1 MSEVTFVVEHKD
13 QSLVATLPAVFDALS
28 RVLPLASKLFGS
40 KKNPAVN
47 SRDLHETLKVSRN
60 HSTWLTSMFEKFDF
74 VEGVDYVVER
84 IDKNDQSQWDAIK
97 ANNGKTLTAALFT
110 PKAAALIALMTRNEI
125 GKQVFDYMYAVVDAA
140 QDAIERLYIAQLKEV
155 KQDLRLTEKLKNQFA
170 DEVTTLAKAQGFT
183 SASSW
188 EQQLQLAER
197 SRKIN
202 DQRVEATNAALLLW
216 EQASRAMRQLKKG
229 NTNAAT
235 QELAQVLDNYGMYDD
250 FLRDNPPWS
259 QHND

>member
-1 MSEVTFVVEHKD
+1 MSTAIASFEQVLEIKVQVQDNDEIRLVDYKLLHTALDIKTPAKQWFARLLEKYKFEEGEDYVTVR
-13 QSLVATLPAVFDALS
+13 FDL
-28 RVLPLASKLFGS
+28 
-40 KKNPAVN
+40 
-47 SRDLHETLKVSRN
+47 ET
-60 HSTWLTSMFEKFDF
+60 
-74 VEGVDYVVER
+74 VEGRKKVGL
-84 IDKNDQSQWDAIK
+84 
-97 ANNGKTLTAALFT
+97 NNGSTVDTYLLTLDMAKEICMMQATPLGKSVRKYFITAEKVAVKYAKQELMQALQET
-110 PKAAALIALMTRNEI
+110 
-125 GKQVFDYMYAVVDAA
+125 
-140 QDAIERLYIAQLKEV
+140 

-202 DQRVEATNAALLLW
+202 DQRVEATNGALLLW

-235 QELAQVLDNYGMYDD
+235 QELAQVLDQYGMYDD

-259 QHND
+259 QQD

>member
-1 MSEVTFVVEHKD
+1 MSIASFEQVLEIKVQVQDNDEIRLVDYKLLHTALDIKTPAKQWFARLLEKYKFEEGEDYVTVR
-13 QSLVATLPAVFDALS
+13 FDL
-28 RVLPLASKLFGS
+28 
-40 KKNPAVN
+40 
-47 SRDLHETLKVSRN
+47 ET
-60 HSTWLTSMFEKFDF
+60 
-74 VEGVDYVVER
+74 VEGRKKVGL
-84 IDKNDQSQWDAIK
+84 
-97 ANNGKTLTAALFT
+97 NNGSTVDTYLLTLDTAKEICMMQATPLGKSVRKYFITAEKVAVKYAKQELMQALQET
-110 PKAAALIALMTRNEI
+110 
-125 GKQVFDYMYAVVDAA
+125 
-140 QDAIERLYIAQLKEV
+140 

-202 DQRVEATNAALLLW
+202 DQRVEATNGALLLW
-216 EQASRAMRQLKKG
+216 EQASRALRALKNG
-229 NTNAAT
+229 QNNAAKM
-235 QELAQVLDNYGMYDD
+235 ELQQVLDKYGMYDD

>member
-1 MSEVTFVVEHKD
+1 MSIASFEQVLEIKVQVQDNDEIRLVDYKLLHTALDIKTPAKQWFARLLEKYKFEEGEDYVTVR
-13 QSLVATLPAVFDALS
+13 FDL
-28 RVLPLASKLFGS
+28 
-40 KKNPAVN
+40 
-47 SRDLHETLKVSRN
+47 ET
-60 HSTWLTSMFEKFDF
+60 
-74 VEGVDYVVER
+74 VEGRKKVGL
-84 IDKNDQSQWDAIK
+84 
-97 ANNGKTLTAALFT
+97 NNGSTVDTYLLTLDMAKEICMMQATPLGKSVRKYFITAEKVAVKYAKQELMQALQET
-110 PKAAALIALMTRNEI
+110 
-125 GKQVFDYMYAVVDAA
+125 
-140 QDAIERLYIAQLKEV
+140 

-202 DQRVEATNAALLLW
+202 DQRVEATNGALLLW
-216 EQASRAMRQLKKG
+216 EQASRALRALKNG
-229 NTNAAT
+229 QNNAAKM
-235 QELAQVLDNYGMYDD
+235 ELQQVLDQYGMYDD

>member
-1 MSEVTFVVEHKD
+1 MSISSFEQVLEIKVQVQDNDEIRVVDYNLLH
-13 QSLVATLPAVFDALS
+13 AALEIKT
-28 RVLPLASKLFGS
+28 PP
-40 KKNPAVN
+40 KKWFA
-47 SRDLHETLKVSRN
+47 R
-60 HSTWLTSMFEKFDF
+60 LTEKQNFEDGYDYLTIKFDPNTS
-74 VEGVDYVVER
+74 EGKR
-84 IDKNDQSQWDAIK
+84 MIGL
-97 ANNGKTLTAALFT
+97 NNGSTVDTYLITLDMAKEICMMQATPLGKAVRKYFITAEKVAV
-110 PKAAALIALMTRNEI
+110 KYAKQELM
-125 GKQVFDYMYAVVDAA
+125 QA
-140 QDAIERLYIAQLKEV
+140 LKET

-170 DEVTTLAKAQGFT
+170 DEVTAIAKSQGFV

-216 EQASRAMRQLKKG
+216 EQASRALRQLKKG
-229 NTNAAT
+229 DTLKAT
-235 QELAQVLDNYGMYDD
+235 QELEQVLYNYGMYDD

>member
-1 MSEVTFVVEHKD
+1 MSIASFEQALEIKVQVQGNDEIRLVDYKLLHTALDIKTPAKQWFARLLEKYKFEEGEDYVTVR
-13 QSLVATLPAVFDALS
+13 FDL
-28 RVLPLASKLFGS
+28 
-40 KKNPAVN
+40 
-47 SRDLHETLKVSRN
+47 ET
-60 HSTWLTSMFEKFDF
+60 
-74 VEGVDYVVER
+74 VEGRKKVGL
-84 IDKNDQSQWDAIK
+84 
-97 ANNGKTLTAALFT
+97 NNGSTVDTYLLTLDMAKEICMMQATPLGKSVRKYFITAEKVAVKYAKQELMQALQET
-110 PKAAALIALMTRNEI
+110 
-125 GKQVFDYMYAVVDAA
+125 
-140 QDAIERLYIAQLKEV
+140 

-202 DQRVEATNAALLLW
+202 DQRVEATNGALLLW
-216 EQASRAMRQLKKG
+216 EQASRALRALKNG
-229 NTNAAT
+229 QNNAAKM
-235 QELAQVLDNYGMYDD
+235 ELQQVLDKYGMYDD

>member
-1 MSEVTFVVEHKD
+1 MSIASFEQVLEIKVQVQDNDEIRLVDYKLLHTALDIKTPAKQWFARLLEKYKFEEGEDYVTVR
-13 QSLVATLPAVFDALS
+13 FDL
-28 RVLPLASKLFGS
+28 
-40 KKNPAVN
+40 
-47 SRDLHETLKVSRN
+47 ET
-60 HSTWLTSMFEKFDF
+60 
-74 VEGVDYVVER
+74 VEGRKKVGL
-84 IDKNDQSQWDAIK
+84 
-97 ANNGKTLTAALFT
+97 NNGSTVDTYLLTLDMAKEICMMQATPLGKSVRKYFITAEKVAVKYAKQELMQALQET
-110 PKAAALIALMTRNEI
+110 
-125 GKQVFDYMYAVVDAA
+125 
-140 QDAIERLYIAQLKEV
+140 

-202 DQRVEATNAALLLW
+202 DQRVEATNGALLLW
-216 EQASRAMRQLKKG
+216 EQASRALRQLKKG
-229 NTNAAT
+229 NTSAAT
-235 QELAQVLDNYGMYDD
+235 QELAQVLDKYGMYDN

>member
-1 MSEVTFVVEHKD
+1 MSISSFEQVLEIKVQVQDNDEIRVVDYNLLHAVLEIKTPPKKWFARLVEKHTFEDGFDYVTIKFDPNTSEGRRKIGLNNG
-13 QSLVATLPAVFDALS
+13 SLVDTYLVTLDMA
-28 RVLPLASKLFGS
+28 
-40 KKNPAVN
+40 
-47 SRDLHETLKVSRN
+47 
-60 HSTWLTSMFEKFDF
+60 
-74 VEGVDYVVER
+74 
-84 IDKNDQSQWDAIK
+84 
-97 ANNGKTLTAALFT
+97 
-110 PKAAALIALMTRNEI
+110 
-125 GKQVFDYMYAVVDAA
+125 
-140 QDAIERLYIAQLKEV
+140 KEV
-155 KQDLRLTEKLKNQFA
+155 CMMQDTELGKSVRKYFITAEKVAVKYAKQELMQALQETKQDLRLTEKLKNQFA

-202 DQRVEATNAALLLW
+202 DQRVEATNGALLLW

-235 QELAQVLDNYGMYDD
+235 QELALVLDNYGMYDD

>member
-1 MSEVTFVVEHKD
+1 MSIASFEQVLEIKVQVQDNDEIRLVDYKLLHTALDIKTPAKQWFARLLEKYKFEEGEDYVTVR
-13 QSLVATLPAVFDALS
+13 FDL
-28 RVLPLASKLFGS
+28 
-40 KKNPAVN
+40 
-47 SRDLHETLKVSRN
+47 ET
-60 HSTWLTSMFEKFDF
+60 
-74 VEGVDYVVER
+74 VEGRKKVGL
-84 IDKNDQSQWDAIK
+84 
-97 ANNGKTLTAALFT
+97 NNGSTVDTYLLTLDMAKEICMMQATPLGKSVRKYFITAEKVAVKYAKQELMQALQET
-110 PKAAALIALMTRNEI
+110 
-125 GKQVFDYMYAVVDAA
+125 
-140 QDAIERLYIAQLKEV
+140 

-216 EQASRAMRQLKKG
+216 EQASRALRALKNG
-229 NTNAAT
+229 QNNAAKM
-235 QELAQVLDNYGMYDD
+235 ELQQVLDQYGMYDD

>member
-1 MSEVTFVVEHKD
+1 MSIASFEQVLEIKVQVQGNDEIRLVDYKLLHTALDIKTPAKQWFARLLDKYKFEEGEDYVTVR
-13 QSLVATLPAVFDALS
+13 FDL
-28 RVLPLASKLFGS
+28 
-40 KKNPAVN
+40 
-47 SRDLHETLKVSRN
+47 ET
-60 HSTWLTSMFEKFDF
+60 
-74 VEGVDYVVER
+74 VEGRKKVGL
-84 IDKNDQSQWDAIK
+84 
-97 ANNGKTLTAALFT
+97 NNGSTVDTYLLTLDMAKEICMMQATPLGKSVRKYFITAEKVAVKYAKQELMQALQET
-110 PKAAALIALMTRNEI
+110 
-125 GKQVFDYMYAVVDAA
+125 
-140 QDAIERLYIAQLKEV
+140 

-202 DQRVEATNAALLLW
+202 DQRVEATNGALLLW

-229 NTNAAT
+229 NTSAAT
-235 QELAQVLDNYGMYDD
+235 QELAQVLDKYGMYDD

-259 QHND
+259 QQD

>member
-1 MSEVTFVVEHKD
+1 MSIASFEQVLEIKVQVQDNDEIRLVDYKLLHTALDIKTPAKQWFARLLEKYKFEEGEDYVTVR
-13 QSLVATLPAVFDALS
+13 FDL
-28 RVLPLASKLFGS
+28 
-40 KKNPAVN
+40 
-47 SRDLHETLKVSRN
+47 ET
-60 HSTWLTSMFEKFDF
+60 
-74 VEGVDYVVER
+74 VEGRKKVGL
-84 IDKNDQSQWDAIK
+84 
-97 ANNGKTLTAALFT
+97 NNGSTVDTYLLTLDMAKEICMMQATPLGKSVRKYFITAEKVAVKYAKQELMQALQET
-110 PKAAALIALMTRNEI
+110 
-125 GKQVFDYMYAVVDAA
+125 
-140 QDAIERLYIAQLKEV
+140 

-202 DQRVEATNAALLLW
+202 DQRVEATNGALLLW
-216 EQASRAMRQLKKG
+216 EQASRALRALKNG
-229 NTNAAT
+229 QNNAAKM
-235 QELAQVLDNYGMYDD
+235 ELQQVLDKYGMYDD

>member
-1 MSEVTFVVEHKD
+1 MSIESFEQVLEIKVQVKDNDEIRLVDYKLLHTALEIKTPAKQWFARLLEKYKFEDGEDYVTV
-13 QSLVATLPAVFDALS
+13 
-28 RVLPLASKLFGS
+28 
-40 KKNPAVN
+40 
-47 SRDLHETLKVSRN
+47 
-60 HSTWLTSMFEKFDF
+60 KFDLSTS
-74 VEGVDYVVER
+74 EGKRKVGL
-84 IDKNDQSQWDAIK
+84 
-97 ANNGKTLTAALFT
+97 NNGS
-110 PKAAALIALMTRNEI
+110 
-125 GKQVFDYMYAVVDAA
+125 VVDTYLVTLDMAKEICMMQA
-140 QDAIERLYIAQLKEV
+140 TPLGKAVRKYFITAEKVAVKYAKQELMQALKET

-170 DEVTTLAKAQGFT
+170 DEVTAIAKSQGFV

-202 DQRVEATNAALLLW
+202 DQRVEATNGALLLW

-235 QELAQVLDNYGMYDD
+235 QELEQVLDKYGMYDD

-259 QHND
+259 NTLQD